1 MFFGGNVCTIRPA
14 PCLLNNEGHTVM
26 SSNQW
31 YSNQRRI
38 LWTCKALLD
47 ERIISHKTEIREV
60 SVWLALMTQKGCK

>member
-1 MFFGGNVCTIRPA
+1 
-14 PCLLNNEGHTVM
+14 M